1 MTFFTT
7 FNVKRPVTILM
18 AAVLALGLAIT
29 PFESDA
35 KPVKKTPLKAQTK
48 PQSKAKAGKKPAAT
62 LKAGQRVGKAVA
74 ASKVS
79 SKAGAKNAL
88 KANGKPVQLGKGM
101 KASFGKQ
108 KFKRA
113 AFFVPAAPSVGM
125 LSGLHATPD
134 PLSLKS
140 GVALVVDANTSQV
153 LLEKNAT
160 TALPIASITK
170 LMTALVV
177 VDAHQDMS
185 ERLTIGEA
193 DVQLE
198 KFVRSRLPQ
207 GTEMSR
213 REALHLALM
222 SSENRAAN
230 MLTRYYPGGKTA
242 FVDAMNRKAAQLGMR
257 QSYFVEGTGLASA
270 NVASAHDLVKLV
282 KAAKQ
287 YPLIREL
294 STQSNYTLV
303 GAAGNT
309 TNFHTTNRLVAN
321 PNWDIVLQKTGFI
334 NAAGQCLVMNTN
346 LDGRSVIMVF
356 LDSAGK
362 LSRLGDAQRVRDWL
376 ASNPMAVLPTS
387 PAFKGITMTPAANQ
401 PALAHNAKT
410 ASQSEIHA
418 QQMMAWSPK

>member
-1 MTFFTT
+1 MTAFTR
-7 FNVKRPVTILM
+7 FNTPLKRTMTALTG
-18 AAVLALGLAIT
+18 ALLALALAIT
-29 PFESDA
+29 PFEADA
-35 KPVKKTPLKAQTK
+35 KPKAKSQANQKATKGKQSSGKIVKTTKNGRKPVASAKNAKKTPAVKN
-48 PQSKAKAGKKPAAT
+48 
-62 LKAGQRVGKAVA
+62 GKAM
-74 ASKVS
+74 K
-79 SKAGAKNAL
+79 GAKIG
-88 KANGKPVQLGKGM
+88 KAGKGM
-101 KASFGKQ
+101 KASFGKG
-108 KFKRA
+108 KFKRVSY
-113 AFFVPAAPSVGM
+113 FVPAAPSVGM

-153 LLEKNAT
+153 LLEKNAD

-177 VDAHQDMS
+177 VDSHQDLN
-185 ERLTIGEA
+185 ERLTIAEQ

-198 KFVRSRLPQ
+198 KFVRSRLTL

-213 REALHLALM
+213 RDAMQLALM

-230 MLTRYYPGGKTA
+230 MLTRYYPGGKQA
-242 FVDAMNRKAAQLGMR
+242 FVDAMNRKAAQIGMK
-257 QSYFVEGTGLASA
+257 QSFFVEGTGLASA

-287 YPLIREL
+287 YPLLREL
-294 STQSNYTLV
+294 STQNNYTLV
-303 GAAGNT
+303 DSNGRAT
-309 TNFHTTNRLVAN
+309 DFHTTNRLISN

-376 ASNPMAVLPTS
+376 ATNPLAAATPKLATVS
-387 PAFKGITMTPAANQ
+387 HPASLH
-401 PALAHNAKT
+401 ALSGK
-410 ASQSEIHA
+410 SSSSVHA
-418 QQMMAWSPK
+418 QQMLAWSPK

>member
-1 MTFFTT
+1 VIHCEPAVTPPMTQFAKFFSIAIARA
-7 FNVKRPVTILM
+7 KSQARQPLALLIC
-18 AAVLALGLAIT
+18 AVLAASLSIAPL
-29 PFESDA
+29 DA
-35 KPVKKTPLKAQTK
+35 QAKVKGKQTSSKKASFK
-48 PQSKAKAGKKPAAT
+48 SGKASKASASKHKVSKAAKAGK
-62 LKAGQRVGKAVA
+62 G
-74 ASKVS
+74 
-79 SKAGAKNAL
+79 
-88 KANGKPVQLGKGM
+88 GKGN
-101 KASFGKQ
+101 KHRKGKIA
-108 KFKRA
+108 RV
-113 AFFVPAAPSVGM
+113 FVPAPPSVGM
-125 LSGLHATPD
+125 LNGLHSTPD

-153 LLEKNAT
+153 LLEKNAA

-177 VDAHQDMS
+177 VDAQQDMA
-185 ERLTIGEA
+185 ERLTIGDS
-193 DVQLE
+193 DVHLE
-198 KFVRSRLPQ
+198 MRARSRLGL

-213 REALHLALM
+213 RDALQLALM

-270 NVASAHDLVKLV
+270 NVASAYDLVKLV

-287 YPLIREL
+287 HPLLREL
-294 STQSNYTLV
+294 STQSNYSLV
-303 GAAGNT
+303 DSAGHA
-309 TNFHTTNRLVAN
+309 TNFHTTNRLIKN
-321 PNWDIVLQKTGFI
+321 PGWDIELQKTGFI
-334 NAAGQCLVMNTN
+334 NAAGQCLVMHTN

-376 ASNPMAVLPTS
+376 STNPVAAAPKA
-387 PAFKGITMTPAANQ
+387 PAMSQRPPAA
-401 PALAHNAKT
+401 PVVLATHT
-410 ASQSEIHA
+410 AQLGFAAQHA

>member
-1 MTFFTT
+1 MTFFTS
-7 FNVKRPVTILM
+7 FNLKRPMNVIV
-18 AAVLALGLAIT
+18 AAVLALSLAVASLD
-29 PFESDA
+29 SDA
-35 KPVKKTPLKAQTK
+35 QPVKKAQYKTK
-48 PQSKAKAGKKPAAT
+48 TQQTVKAGKKAALRQSINKHSPKGRAQSN
-62 LKAGQRVGKAVA
+62 LKASVKKNKSGKRT
-74 ASKVS
+74 
-79 SKAGAKNAL
+79 GT
-88 KANGKPVQLGKGM
+88 
-101 KASFGKQ
+101 FGKQ
-108 KFKRA
+108 KFKRIA
-113 AFFVPAAPSVGM
+113 YFVPSAPSVGV
-125 LSGLHATPD
+125 LSGLHSTPD

-153 LLEKNAT
+153 LLEKNAS

-170 LMTALVV
+170 LMTALIVM
-177 VDAHQDMS
+177 DAHQDMN
-185 ERLTIGEA
+185 ERLTIGES

-198 KFVRSRLPQ
+198 KLVRSRLTQ

-213 REALHLALM
+213 RDAMQLALM

-242 FVDAMNRKAAQLGMR
+242 FVDAMNHKAAQLGMR

-287 YPLIREL
+287 YPLLREL
-294 STQSNYTLV
+294 STQSSYTLV
-303 GAAGNT
+303 DTAGRT

-346 LDGRSVIMVF
+346 LEGRSVIMVF

-376 ASNPMAVLPTS
+376 TSNPMAVLPAS
-387 PAFKGITMTPAANQ
+387 KGVTVTPAVNQ
-401 PALAHNAKT
+401 PVVARNTKST
-410 ASQSEIHA
+410 SQSDIHA